1 MPEIMPT
8 IPAPRRTGDRIAIG
22 GNYQHRAI
30 TAGPAPQ
37 RFWHEAKLREAMRW
51 LDPQPGDVMLDVGCG
66 SGVLAD
72 RLAAVEGTR
81 VIGVDGNAAAI
92 EFASAQYQRPNL
104 EFRHGLVD
112 ELGFAPGSISKIAF
126 LEVIEHIPTPQG
138 LAVLQS
144 FHKLL
149 RPGGRAVISTPN
161 IRSLWPVIEWAM
173 DAFRLAPHMAEDQH
187 VAYYHRGS
195 LARLGEAAGFRVA
208 GCRTINFAAPW
219 LAWINW
225 RLAERVHAR
234 ETARN
239 QPLGSIVVMAFEKP
253 VAATADRGP
262 SAVGPA
268 SSLATQNGTPK

>member
-8 IPAPRRTGDRIAIG
+8 TSIPRRTGDRIAIG
-22 GNYQHRAI
+22 GNYQHNAI
-30 TAGPAPQ
+30 TSGPAPQ

-51 LDPQPGDVMLDVGCG
+51 LNPTPGDLILDVGCG

-72 RLAAVEGTR
+72 RLAATAGTR
-81 VIGVDGNAAAI
+81 VIGVDGNPAAI
-92 EFASAQYQRPNL
+92 EFASAQYQRANL
-104 EFRHGLVD
+104 EFRRGLVD
-112 ELGFAPGSISKIAF
+112 ELGFTPGSISKIAF
-126 LEVIEHIPTPQG
+126 LEVIEHIETHQG

-149 RPGGRAVISTPN
+149 RPGGLAVISTPN
-161 IRSLWPVIEWAM
+161 IRSLWPAIEWAM

-195 LARLGEAAGFRVA
+195 LSRLGEQAGFRVA

-219 LAWINW
+219 LAWLNW
-225 RLAERVHAR
+225 RLAERIHAW

-253 VAATADRGP
+253 QAPIADRGSP
-262 SAVGPA
+262 ATDPA
-268 SSLATQNGTPK
+268 SPPASPNGNPT